1 MCVSASAPVGAV
13 PLVKPCK
20 RYRCGYSAFLSRVF
34 PSSFFFFLPPKKS
47 LDQVSDILKTWQD
60 YRKAARLGVF
70 VYLKKESCT
79 FSTFSHRYFFI
90 RAIGGLSQPS
100 KRKSKAPRETYPRNA
115 SVIQEPYAMHIQDCQ
130 SYRKS
135 CHIRTSG
142 PWAVYRHYWL
152 AANFGHF
159 WPALGFLCQ
168 LVPFPKCSPEY
179 FLRTVT
185 NISQNL
191 ERSR

>member
-34 PSSFFFFLPPKKS
+34 PPSFFFFLPPKKS

-152 AANFGHF
+152 AANFGHLLA
-159 WPALGFLCQ
+159 WC
-168 LVPFPKCSPEY
+168 
-179 FLRTVT
+179 TV
-185 NISQNL
+185 
-191 ERSR
+191 ER